1 MDFKVVGKLASAG
14 PEARK
19 AFPDHISFYEFV
31 YALVNGMTFM
41 LMIWQ
46 VIFI

>member
-19 AFPDHISFYEFV
+19 AFPDHISYEFV
-31 YALVNGMTFM
+31 YALVKGMTFM
-41 LMIWQ
+41 LMI
-46 VIFI
+46 